1 MHPKP
6 KKNFEVLLERARQ
19 GEEITIIQ
27 DGKYVAKLVP
37 ADPYD
42 REDVAK
48 AFQEIEEIRKQCRLD
63 GLSIKDRINE
73 GRR

>member
-1 MHPKP
+1 M
-6 KKNFEVLLERARQ
+6 
-19 GEEITIIQ
+19 
-27 DGKYVAKLVP
+27 AKLVP